1 MFEKLRARLTRAKAI
16 AFLMWACALRGLP
29 LPNRMLSS
37 TRAMTTET
45 IIGLAIGVLLL
56 GILLPVGLEAW
67 ETYVPTDPTL
77 LIVWPIGAVL
87 IVLGIV
93 MKFYKSD

>member
-1 MFEKLRARLTRAKAI
+1 MKFLSRLLKSR
-16 AFLMWACALRGLP
+16 
-29 LPNRMLSS
+29 
-37 TRAMTTET
+37 RAMTTET

-77 LIVWPIGAVL
+77 LIIWPIGAVL

-93 MKFYKSD
+93 MKFYRGD